1 MATLNKQW
9 SGTDLHRLEPSA
21 MQRREWVR
29 KDEMR
34 GKEVSQEAVKGI
46 QMTDDRDLDASQ
58 VALMARFHST
68 SISPNFL
75 EH

>member
-21 MQRREWVR
+21 MQRGEWVR

-34 GKEVSQEAVKGI
+34 GKEVSREAVMGI
-46 QMTDDRDLDASQ
+46 QMRDDRDLDASH

-68 SISPNFL
+68 SVFPNFL
-75 EH
+75 ER